1 MNLGNP
7 APEPMNTASKPISSF
22 SSSMVMQRPTTMLVS
37 IFTPSSLR
45 VSTSFCT
52 MDLGRRNSGMPY
64 TSTPPARCRASKT
77 VTS

>member
-1 MNLGNP
+1 
-7 APEPMNTASKPISSF
+7 MNTASKPYSSF
-22 SSSMVMQRPTTMLVS
+22 SSSMVMQRPMTILVS
-37 IFTPSSLR
+37 TFTPSSLS

-64 TSTPPARCRASKT
+64 TSTPPARWRASNT